1 VWHDSAG
8 PLQMTATKKK
18 KYFIF
23 NLWPVLKKSGI
34 EFFNDSDFKLGASL
48 SYYTI
53 FALPPLLIII
63 ISVSGVF
70 FGAEAVRGEI
80 YGQIAYLV
88 GKDAAIQIQ
97 EMIKNAALSH
107 DTVLATTVGV
117 ITLIFGASGVF
128 GEIQDSINKIWGI
141 KAKPNRGFRKLL
153 RNRLISFS
161 MIIALG
167 FLLMVSLI
175 LNAILEAL
183 SHKLQAIFPNISV
196 YLFYVLNLALLFV
209 LITVLFAII
218 FKTLPDGK
226 VHWKDALIGSTFTAF
241 LFMLGKSAIGFYLGN
256 SKIASTYG
264 AAGSLI
270 VILLWVYYSA
280 LILYFGAEFTKVYAY
295 TFGKKIIPNDYAV
308 YVEKQEVEKEQLKRS
323 EEPKAQVA

>member
-1 VWHDSAG
+1 M
-8 PLQMTATKKK
+8 PNPKK
-18 KYFIF
+18 KYFLA

-34 EFFNDSDFKLGASL
+34 EFFGDSDFKLAASL

-63 ISVSGVF
+63 IAVSGVF

-80 YGQIAYLV
+80 YGQISHLV
-88 GKDAAIQIQ
+88 GRDAALQIQ
-97 EMIKNAALSH
+97 EMIRNAALSR
-107 DTVLATTVGV
+107 DTVMATTIGI
-117 ITLIFGASGVF
+117 ITLLFGASGVF
-128 GEIQDSINKIWGI
+128 GEIQDSINRIWGI
-141 KAKPNRGFRKLL
+141 KAKPDRGFIKLL

-161 MIIALG
+161 MIVVLG

-175 LNAILEAL
+175 LNAILDAL
-183 SHKLQAIFPNISV
+183 SNRIQGYFPHISV
-196 YLFYVLNLALLFV
+196 YFIYITNLILLFV
-209 LITVLFAII
+209 LITILFAII

-226 VHWKDALIGSTFTAF
+226 VDWKDALIGSTFTAF

-256 SKIASTYG
+256 SRIVSTYG
-264 AAGSLI
+264 TAGSLI

-308 YVEKQEVEKEQLKRS
+308 YVEKQEVEKETLKKS